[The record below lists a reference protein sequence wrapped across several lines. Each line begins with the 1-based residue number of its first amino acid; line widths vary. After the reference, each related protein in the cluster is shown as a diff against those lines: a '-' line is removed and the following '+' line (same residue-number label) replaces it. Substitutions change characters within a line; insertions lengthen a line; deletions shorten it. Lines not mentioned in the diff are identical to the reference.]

1 MLKLTLLTALLA
13 AICAVHGASL
23 AGTRTADMDFL
34 HKQKKIFDL
43 LLYVKQTDLSDAEW
57 YDIGRN
63 YNVESNIDMYRDK
76 NVVQKFIWW
85 WKQGMFL
92 AQDAIF
98 TPFNTEQKYEMKI
111 LFELFYNAKDF
122 QTFYKTASWARLRM
136 NNGMFTSAFTVAV
149 LYRDDCRYMRL
160 PAIYEI
166 YPNYFFDSGVIQE
179 AQNLKMSRGSGAA
192 AGMNN
197 IETYL
202 VMANYSSKYMTSYMD
217 EDYKLDYFIEDVGMN
232 AYYYY
237 IRHMFPFWMS
247 SSKYNMPKEIRGQLY
262 YFFHQQLL
270 ARYFLERMSNGL
282 GKIEDFDW
290 NKPIYPGYYST
301 MTYPNGV
308 HFPQR
313 DRFSAIPYYKYK
325 YLKEINALEFRIM
338 SAIDSGYLLDETGK
352 KIDLHTPEGLN
363 MLGNV
368 IEGNADSCNSRFYGM
383 YDALARDILGFNFDF
398 QNKNKVIPSVLQS
411 YSTSMRDPAF
421 YMLYK
426 KIVSYFLRYKKFQ
439 PQYSASELELPG
451 VKFESVNIDKLYT
464 FFDSCDTLINNA
476 VSVENFKSGLYLR
489 LKARRACL
497 NYQPFTYNINIKSD
511 KEVKGTL
518 RIFLGPA
525 FDEVKQDA
533 IYLQKYYSYF
543 VEMDRFVV
551 KLRPGSNNIE
561 RHSSESF
568 FTAPRQMP
576 SEQYYE
582 KLNKAIS
589 GSEPFTYSERM
600 FGFPERLT
608 LPRGKPEGMRFKM
621 FFFLSPLEEG
631 STNTYQLPLYGK
643 VAYESGKPFGFP
655 LDRPIWSWNFTIPNM
670 YFKDVYIYNRQ
681 YEKEK
686 MNY

>member
-1 MLKLTLLTALLA
+1 MLKLTLLVALLS
-13 AICAVHGASL
+13 AICVVHGASL

-57 YDIGRN
+57 YDTGRN
-63 YNVESNIDMYRDK
+63 YNMESNIDMYKDK
-76 NVVQKFIWW
+76 NVVQKFLWW

-92 AQDAIF
+92 ARDAIF
-98 TPFNTEQKYEMKI
+98 TPFNSEQKYEMKM

-122 QTFYKTASWARLRM
+122 QTFYKTASWARIQM

-149 LYRDDCRYMRL
+149 LYRNDCKYMKL

-202 VMANYSSKYMTSYMD
+202 VMANYSSNYMMPYMD
-217 EDYKLDYFIEDVGMN
+217 EEYKLDYFIEDVGIN

-237 IRHMFPFWMS
+237 MRQMFPFWMS
-247 SSKYNMPKEIRGQLY
+247 SSKYSMPKEIRGQLY

-301 MTYPNGV
+301 MTYLNGM

-352 KIDLHTPEGLN
+352 KINLYTPEGLN

-383 YDALARDILGFNFDF
+383 YDALARDILGFNLDF

-426 KIVSYFLRYKKFQ
+426 KIVSYFLRYKKFL
-439 PQYSASELELPG
+439 PQYSQSELQLPG

-464 FFDSCDTLINNA
+464 FFDTCDTLINNA
-476 VSVENFKSGLYLR
+476 VSVENFKGGMYLR
-489 LKARRACL
+489 LKARHACL

-511 KEVKGTL
+511 KEMKGTL

-543 VEMDRFVV
+543 VEMDQFVV
-551 KLRPGSNNIE
+551 KR
-561 RHSSESF
+561 
-568 FTAPRQMP
+568 
-576 SEQYYE
+576 
-582 KLNKAIS
+582 
-589 GSEPFTYSERM
+589 
-600 FGFPERLT
+600 
-608 LPRGKPEGMRFKM
+608 
-621 FFFLSPLEEG
+621 
-631 STNTYQLPLYGK
+631 
-643 VAYESGKPFGFP
+643 
-655 LDRPIWSWNFTIPNM
+655 
-670 YFKDVYIYNRQ
+670 
-681 YEKEK
+681 
-686 MNY
+686 